1 MTTSG
6 EPRLTVLITGVG
18 APVGVS
24 IFKALRQSQLK
35 PRIVATD
42 TAVMSVGLF
51 RADAAYLLPHVTADE
66 PGYLRRLQEICLR
79 ERVAMVCFGSEIE
92 MRRVA
97 PHRAE
102 IERAT
107 GSRLV
112 LNEPDHL
119 EAFMDKWT
127 TVRTLRDRGFPVPDS
142 VLATDPGAVAAF
154 LTRHDLPVV
163 LKPRHGSG
171 STNVYVVR
179 SLRELEVLT
188 EYVVEP
194 LLQELLLPDVEEYTV
209 GVYKSPRSGYLG
221 QIVFR
226 RELGAGLT
234 YKAEVVRDPEIEATC
249 RNVVESFD
257 VWGPINLQLRKTA
270 AGVRIFEINLRFS
283 SSVVMRSCFGFNE
296 PELALRDLV
305 LEEPLTPRPSARD
318 MRSGTGTRSTSSR
331 ASTRAGRQ
339 PSTRGGRRARAR
351 TTSDR
356 DLARGGLSLDPPRK

>member
-6 EPRLTVLITGVG
+6 EPRLTVLVTGVG

-51 RADAAYLLPHVTADE
+51 RADAAYLLPHVTIDE
-66 PGYLRRLQEICLR
+66 PEYLRRLQEICLR

-97 PHRAE
+97 PHRAN

-112 LNEPDHL
+112 LNEPEHL

-127 TVRTLRDRGFPVPDS
+127 TVCTLRDLGFPVPDS
-142 VLATDPGAVAAF
+142 VLATDPEAVDSF
-154 LTRHDLPVV
+154 LARHPLPVV

-171 STNVYVVR
+171 STNVHVVQ
-179 SLRELEVLT
+179 SLGELGVLT
-188 EYVVEP
+188 KFVREP
-194 LLQELLLPDVEEYTV
+194 LLQELLLPDSEEYTV
-209 GVYKSPRSGYLG
+209 GVYKSPQSGYVG
-221 QIVFR
+221 QIILR

-234 YKAEVVRDPEIEATC
+234 YKAEVVSDPEIEATC
-249 RNVVESFD
+249 RKVVESLD
-257 VWGPINLQLRKTA
+257 VWGPINIQLRKTA

-296 PELALRDLV
+296 PEMALRDLV
-305 LEEPLTPRPSARD
+305 LGELLTHPVIRPGYAFRYWDEIYLEPGQYAGGEAALSQGGAK
-318 MRSGTGTRSTSSR
+318 GTRS
-331 ASTRAGRQ
+331 
-339 PSTRGGRRARAR
+339 
-351 TTSDR
+351 DNF
-356 DLARGGLSLDPPRK
+356 

>member
-1 MTTSG
+1 
-6 EPRLTVLITGVG
+6 
-18 APVGVS
+18 
-24 IFKALRQSQLK
+24 
-35 PRIVATD
+35 
-42 TAVMSVGLF
+42 
-51 RADAAYLLPHVTADE
+51 
-66 PGYLRRLQEICLR
+66 
-79 ERVAMVCFGSEIE
+79 MVCFGSEIE

-305 LEEPLTPRPSARD
+305 LEEPLTPPAIRPGYAFRYWD
-318 MRSGTGTRSTSSR
+318 EIYLEPGQYAGGEAAFDQGGPKGTRS
-331 ASTRAGRQ
+331 
-339 PSTRGGRRARAR
+339 
-351 TTSDR
+351 DNF
-356 DLARGGLSLDPPRK
+356 